1 MRSIRKGAEPRAL
14 LNWKAQNAAT
24 PENLR
29 YGGGGFP
36 GEPVRAALLTEQFHL
51 CAYTMK
57 TLLTAERC
65 QENGNDTRHSCHIEH
80 LLPQARG
87 ISAETIDYQ
96 NMVACFPPSQSKVA
110 CEYGAKHKDDYDSG
124 LKPFVSPLGANAE
137 RHFVFAKDGVVTS
150 KTVEG
155 NASIEALNLN
165 HQSLVADRAA
175 SIRGRLEP
183 KTGRPI
189 SAAEARRL
197 ATAILQPD
205 ANQCLPAFCTAISA
219 VALAHATREERRA
232 ERLKGGRAR

>member
-14 LNWKAQNAAT
+14 LDWKAQNAAT

-57 TLLTAERC
+57 ALATADVCKATGR
-65 QENGNDTRHSCHIEH
+65 DTRDSCHIEH

-87 ISAETIDYQ
+87 IPAETIDYQ
-96 NMVACFPPSQSKVA
+96 NMVACFPPSQSNVA
-110 CEYGAKHKDDYDSG
+110 CQYGAPFKGAYDPAANS
-124 LKPFVSPLGANAE
+124 FVSPLAMNAE
-137 RHFVFAKDGVVTS
+137 HHFAFDEDGEVTGVTAQGQATI
-150 KTVEG
+150 K
-155 NASIEALNLN
+155 ALNLN
-165 HQSLVADRAA
+165 HRSLVDDRVA

-189 SAAEARRL
+189 SAADARRL
-197 ATAILQPD
+197 AAEILKPD
-205 ANQCLPAFCTAISA
+205 ANQCLPAFCVAIAA
-219 VALAHATREERRA
+219 VALAHAERQERRA
-232 ERLKGGRAR
+232 ERLKGRRAR